1 MKGLII
7 KEFLGLRRYFRI
19 LAVLMVLYIFM
30 AFGMTSV
37 SIFASVN
44 AILIMICS
52 LSSFSYDSYNHWNEF
67 ALSLPLSRAD
77 LVKSKYLFI
86 LLLCAVGTVITLA
99 LSLIVGL
106 IIHLPTQ
113 EILISTLVSLLVA
126 LFLGGL
132 ITPFIYKF
140 GTEKAR
146 FIMMITVLIP
156 TVGLTFLSSYLPALK
171 LPSVQTLTL
180 LAWCS
185 PLFVLA
191 FVFLSYLISRHIF
204 LNKDL

>member
-86 LLLCAVGTVITLA
+86 LLLCAFGTVITLA

-106 IIHLPTQ
+106 IIHLPMQ

-171 LPSVQTLTL
+171 LPSAQTLTL

-204 LNKDL
+204 LYKDL

>member
-86 LLLCAVGTVITLA
+86 LLLCAFGTVITLA

-106 IIHLPTQ
+106 IIHLPMQ
-113 EILISTLVSLLVA
+113 EILIATLCSALTA
-126 LFLGGL
+126 LFLGAL
-132 ITPFIYKF
+132 TTPFIYKF
-140 GTEKAR
+140 GVEKAR
-146 FIMMITVLIP
+146 YILIIIVMIP
-156 TVGLTFLSSYLPALK
+156 TLGFVSFGSYLPALK
-171 LPSVQTLTL
+171 LPSAQTLTL

>member
-86 LLLCAVGTVITLA
+86 LLLCAFGTVITLA

-106 IIHLPTQ
+106 IIHLPMQ

-171 LPSVQTLTL
+171 LPSAQTLTL

-191 FVFLSYLISRHIF
+191 CVFLSYLISRHIF

>member
-86 LLLCAVGTVITLA
+86 LLLCAFGTVITLA

-106 IIHLPTQ
+106 IIHLPMQ

-171 LPSVQTLTL
+171 LPSAQTLTL

-204 LNKDL
+204 SNKDL

>member
-37 SIFASVN
+37 SIFAAIN
-44 AILIMICS
+44 AILVMICS
-52 LSSFSYDSYNHWNEF
+52 LSSEF

-86 LLLCAVGTVITLA
+86 LLLCAVGTAVTLI

-106 IIHLPTQ
+106 IIHLPMQ
-113 EILISTLVSLLVA
+113 EILIATLCSALTA
-126 LFLGGL
+126 LFLGAL
-132 ITPFIYKF
+132 TTPFIYKF
-140 GTEKAR
+140 GVEKAR
-146 FIMMITVLIP
+146 YILIIIVMIP
-156 TVGLTFLSSYLPALK
+156 TLVFVSFGSYLPALK
-171 LPSVQTLTL
+171 LPSAQTLTL

>member
-86 LLLCAVGTVITLA
+86 LLLCAFGTVITLA

-106 IIHLPTQ
+106 IIHLPMQ

-171 LPSVQTLTL
+171 LPSAQTLTL

-191 FVFLSYLISRHIF
+191 FVFLSNLISRHIF